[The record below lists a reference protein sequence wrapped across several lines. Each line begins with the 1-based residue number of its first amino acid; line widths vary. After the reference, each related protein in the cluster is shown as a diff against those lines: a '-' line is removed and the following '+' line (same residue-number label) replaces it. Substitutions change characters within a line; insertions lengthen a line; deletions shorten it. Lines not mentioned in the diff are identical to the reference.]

1 MALTTEQEKQ
11 LEEMFKQKLQEQY
24 MKGLRVGIL
33 TVSEI
38 ILNKLNDSSNP
49 LMKRIEDVKS
59 FCEISKKLQA
69 PDVLDD
75 NNNVNTSAISEGEND
90 D

>member
-1 MALTTEQEKQ
+1 
-11 LEEMFKQKLQEQY
+11 MFKQKLQEQY

>member
-75 NNNVNTSAISEGEND
+75 NNNVNTSAISEGENYD
-90 D
+90 